1 MIICSNCGTTNP
13 SSERI
18 CRTCG
23 ALLPVSSKAPRVK
36 IGVEKKTDKSPKSK
50 KIKMIEKPLNKPSV
64 LDLQEIPKEYKNTE
78 EVDYK
83 SKEQNQIFQKRIED
97 YNAEMVEEKE
107 ILKEITPQPFN
118 GSIIASKA
126 VFGTA
131 VERKPKKVLIEN
143 KNDLQSSLIKQ
154 KQLEEDMTK
163 VLKFLSKKVT
173 VQELPSGQKKEEKKQ
188 KEKVISPSSMNEI
201 LKELLRLDLHIEA
214 SAIIKRDG
222 TILASAISSRISDS
236 LFATIGQSLSLIGM
250 DIIESL
256 SAGKLLNIS
265 IRGTN
270 GVLDLAPID
279 AKETQFN
286 DMILVILSNP
296 RVKSGIIHFAAN
308 IVKKQV
314 KDYLGFSK

>member
-13 SSERI
+13 SNERI

-23 ALLPVSSKAPRVK
+23 ALLPISSKAPRMK
-36 IGVEKKTDKSPKSK
+36 IGVEKKSSKPTKSK
-50 KIKMIEKPLNKPSV
+50 RASIKGEDLIKPS
-64 LDLQEIPKEYKNTE
+64 LLELQEIPKEYTDPE
-78 EVDYK
+78 MDDSQVDAVK
-83 SKEQNQIFQKRIED
+83 
-97 YNAEMVEEKE
+97 AEIGENKE
-107 ILKEITPQPFN
+107 ILKEITPRPFK

-126 VFGTA
+126 IFGTPTP
-131 VERKPKKVLIEN
+131 KKQKKVLIEN
-143 KNDLQSSLIKQ
+143 NQDLESTLIKQ

-173 VQELPSGQKKEEKKQ
+173 VEKLPTEKKREGKKQ
-188 KEKVISPSSMNEI
+188 KEAISPSSMNEI
-201 LKELLRLDLHIEA
+201 LKELLKLDLHIEA
-214 SAIIKRDG
+214 SAIIKKDG

-236 LFATIGQSLSLIGM
+236 LFATIGQSLSLIGL

-265 IRGTN
+265 VRGTH

-279 AKETQFN
+279 NKIPQFN

-296 RVKSGIIHFAAN
+296 KVKSGIIHFAAN
-308 IVKKQV
+308 IVKKQI
-314 KDYLGFSK
+314 KDYLGFAK